1 MNEYLVEIFDKHTTE
16 WLYVYAIAGSKRQAR
31 KKKICNERIIEV
43 SRRNKSDL
51 PNCFKYSE
59 SDFKIRKSI

>member
-31 KKKICNERIIEV
+31 KKNMQ
-43 SRRNKSDL
+43 
-51 PNCFKYSE
+51 
-59 SDFKIRKSI
+59 